1 MSVQRIAALDIGGTR
16 IKACLFENE
25 TLLQSAEA
33 DTPAKEG
40 AQELLKTAGDLLEPF
55 LPFEAVGVSTA
66 GQVDPDAGTIRYAN
80 ENLPGY
86 TGTDVRGY
94 FQQRFSVPCAVMNDA
109 YAAAL
114 GEGAY
119 GAARGHEDYL
129 CITYGT
135 GIGGGMFLNGS
146 AYYGKGGSANPMIGG
161 LILHPEQ
168 HTASDPFSGTYER
181 CASTTALVA
190 LAQKADPDMTNGRKI
205 FAAIERP
212 EIRAALEQW
221 LDEVAAGLLSLL
233 HVTNVPCLILGGGI
247 LEQPLVLAGIQQ
259 RVRILAIPG
268 FENVVIRSTELGNKA
283 GLYGALANARKQL
296 A

>member
-25 TLLQSAEA
+25 TLLQSEEA

-40 AQELLKTAGDLLEPF
+40 AQALLKTAGDLLEPF

-119 GAARGHEDYL
+119 GAARGHVQRILRRDAEARNQR
-129 CITYGT
+129 
-135 GIGGGMFLNGS
+135 IG
-146 AYYGKGGSANPMIGG
+146 
-161 LILHPEQ
+161 
-168 HTASDPFSGTYER
+168 
-181 CASTTALVA
+181 CAH
-190 LAQKADPDMTNGRKI
+190 
-205 FAAIERP
+205 AAVQ
-212 EIRAALEQW
+212 A
-221 LDEVAAGLLSLL
+221 
-233 HVTNVPCLILGGGI
+233 
-247 LEQPLVLAGIQQ
+247 LVLADVGIAQHRDAVQ
-259 RVRILAIPG
+259 AVVVVRAVQLLG
-268 FENVVIRSTELGNKA
+268 FLHDGLFEFRIRHPQ
-283 GLYGALANARKQL
+283 NAEYVFLFFNLHDRFL
-296 A
+296 LVSFSAESRPSGGPPLPHA